1 MADYTAP
8 YAAFK
13 YAVVGITFF
22 NLLAWFLLLGGISSL
37 ERVSIYSSRSVLGLP
52 WFILWFQLLLIIA
65 AFVVEFQNRHVPWR
79 GTLNILIAI
88 NTVLAII
95 QTEKFF
101 LYKDTNGS
109 SSRLNAT
116 LAGFIILSIFNL
128 LLIILSG
135 SRGALEETY
144 GENKDIG
151 IASYPRTSNVNTA
164 PPVPS
169 GISQRGPAAV

>member
-65 AFVVEFQNRHVPWR
+65 AFVVEVKFGSTPLLFSLACAQLGDLQCALSKAFLASHVASV
-79 GTLNILIAI
+79 IC
-88 NTVLAII
+88 
-95 QTEKFF
+95 
-101 LYKDTNGS
+101 KDQLRICGC
-109 SSRLNAT
+109 SRL
-116 LAGFIILSIFNL
+116 LR
-128 LLIILSG
+128 SG
-135 SRGALEETY
+135 GHQAQLGGNSVHESLPCE
-144 GENKDIG
+144 
-151 IASYPRTSNVNTA
+151 
-164 PPVPS
+164 
-169 GISQRGPAAV
+169 